1 MEDLPKEGVRAVVER
16 TFREESGRVMANLIS
31 ALGDFDLAE
40 DAFQEAIAVAL
51 ERWPADGVP
60 RNPGAWITTTA
71 RRKAIDRLRREKVRL
86 RKQEKLEALAR
97 LRQQQEEE
105 VTMSR
110 LKDERLQLIFTCC
123 HPALSQ
129 PSQVA
134 LTLRTLGG
142 LSTADIASA
151 FLVAQP
157 TMAQRLVRA
166 KRKIRTAGIPFRVPP
181 DHLLAERLA
190 VVLAVIYL
198 IFNEG
203 HTAATGE
210 GLMRADLC
218 REAIRLG
225 RVLAQLMPEEAEVLG
240 LLALMLLHDARRP
253 ARVDDEGNLVL
264 LADQD
269 RSVWDQEAIAEGT
282 ELLDRAMRM
291 MQPGPYQIQAAI
303 AALHAQAP
311 RPRDTDWEQIVALYR
326 ALKRL
331 TASPVVALNHAVAV
345 AMAEGPRHGLALLET
360 PEMEEALADYHLF
373 HAARADLLRREGQ
386 WHAARAAYRRAL
398 GLAQNAAE
406 RAFLRRRLEEMGA
419 ARQ

>member
-1 MEDLPKEGVRAVVER
+1 MEDVHAVVER
-16 TFREESGRVMANLIS
+16 IFREESGRVMASLIS

-86 RKQEKLEALAR
+86 RKQETLEAMAR
-97 LRQQQEEE
+97 LRQQQEEA

-123 HPALSQ
+123 HPALSP

-134 LTLRTLGG
+134 LILRTLGG
-142 LSTADIASA
+142 LSTAEIASA
-151 FLVAQP
+151 FLDAES

-190 VVLAVIYL
+190 VVLAAIYL

-203 HTAATGE
+203 YRATAGKR
-210 GLMRADLC
+210 LLRADLC
-218 REAIRLG
+218 QEAIRLG
-225 RVLAQLMPEEAEVLG
+225 RVLAELMPEEPEVLG

-253 ARVDDEGNLVL
+253 ARVDGEGNLVL

-269 RSVWDQEAIAEGT
+269 RSVWDREAIVEGAA
-282 ELLDRAMRM
+282 LLDRAMRM
-291 MQPGPYQIQAAI
+291 MQTGPYQIQAAI

-311 RPRDTDWEQIVALYR
+311 RPQDTDWEQIATLYW

-331 TASPVVALNHAVAV
+331 TSSPVVALNHAVAV
-345 AMAEGPRHGLALLET
+345 AMAAGPRHGLALLEER
-360 PEMEEALADYHLF
+360 EMEEALADYHLF
-373 HAARADLLRREGQ
+373 HAARADLLRQEGQ
-386 WHAARAAYRRAL
+386 WHAARAAYRQAL
-398 GLAQNAAE
+398 DLAQNAAE
-406 RAFLRRRLEEMGA
+406 RAFLRRRLEELGVT
-419 ARQ
+419 RQ

>member
-1 MEDLPKEGVRAVVER
+1 MDHIHAIVER
-16 TFREESGRVMANLIS
+16 TFREESGRVMAGLIS

-71 RRKAIDRLRREKVRL
+71 RHKAIDRLRREKVRL
-86 RKQEKLEALAR
+86 RKQEALEAMAR
-97 LRQQQEEE
+97 LRQQQEEQL
-105 VTMSR
+105 TMSR

-123 HPALSQ
+123 HPALSP

-134 LTLRTLGG
+134 LILRTLGG
-142 LSTADIASA
+142 LSTAEIASA
-151 FLVAQP
+151 FLDAET

-181 DHLLAERLA
+181 DHLLSERLA

-203 HTAATGE
+203 YAATAGE
-210 GLMRADLC
+210 GLVRSDLC

-225 RVLAQLMPEEAEVLG
+225 RVLARLMPDEAEVLG

-253 ARVDDEGNLVL
+253 ARVDGDGHLVL

-269 RSVWDQEAIAEGT
+269 RSRWDRETIGEGT
-282 ELLDRAMRM
+282 DLLDQALRL

-311 RPRDTDWEQIVALYR
+311 RPQDTDWEQIVALYR
-326 ALKRL
+326 ALMRL
-331 TASPVVALNHAVAV
+331 TSSPVVALNHAVAV

-360 PEMEEALADYHLF
+360 AEMEAALADYHLF

-386 WHAARAAYRRAL
+386 WHAAQAAYRRAL
-398 GLAQNAAE
+398 DLAQNAAE
-406 RAFLRRRLEEMGA
+406 RAFLRRRLDETGV

>member
-1 MEDLPKEGVRAVVER
+1 MDHIHAIVER
-16 TFREESGRVMANLIS
+16 TFREESGRVMAGLIS

-71 RRKAIDRLRREKVRL
+71 RHKAIDRLRREKVRL
-86 RKQEKLEALAR
+86 RKQEALEAMAR
-97 LRQQQEEE
+97 LRQQQEEQL
-105 VTMSR
+105 TMSR

-123 HPALSQ
+123 HPALSP

-134 LTLRTLGG
+134 LILRTLGG
-142 LSTADIASA
+142 LSTAEIASA
-151 FLVAQP
+151 FLDAET

-181 DHLLAERLA
+181 DHLLSERLA

-203 HTAATGE
+203 YAATAGE
-210 GLMRADLC
+210 GLVRSDLC

-225 RVLAQLMPEEAEVLG
+225 RVLARLMPEEAEVLG

-253 ARVDDEGNLVL
+253 ARVDGDGHLVL

-269 RSVWDQEAIAEGT
+269 RSRWDRETIGEGT
-282 ELLDRAMRM
+282 DLLDQALRL

-311 RPRDTDWEQIVALYR
+311 RPQDTDWEQIVALYR
-326 ALKRL
+326 ALMRL
-331 TASPVVALNHAVAV
+331 TSSPVVALNHAVAV

-360 PEMEEALADYHLF
+360 AEMEAALADYHLF

-386 WHAARAAYRRAL
+386 WHAAQAAYRRAL
-398 GLAQNAAE
+398 DLAQNAAE
-406 RAFLRRRLEEMGA
+406 RAFLRRRLDETGV